1 MWAPQWHC
9 FFSLKN
15 DQHVKHEIL
24 DLTSLFTWIVF
35 FIIFRVN
42 MASEHQ
48 PDAPSLEFSDD
59 NDSDCYIIDSGS
71 EVEIEYDESESEVVH
86 SESDEMVETEKSRI
100 CEETISD
107 VDTSDSE
114 SDFGPYV
121 TDRIVWGKPICSR
134 RFLEVRRKVEKAW
147 RVRNQNLARTLNW
160 SNIMRSKG
168 YLLMKSACKKVQRDT
183 Q

>member
-1 MWAPQWHC
+1 
-9 FFSLKN
+9 
-15 DQHVKHEIL
+15 
-24 DLTSLFTWIVF
+24 
-35 FIIFRVN
+35 

-71 EVEIEYDESESEVVH
+71 EVEIEYDESELEAVD
-86 SESDEMVETEKSRI
+86 SESEDEMVETEKSKI
-100 CEETISD
+100 CEETTSD
-107 VDTSDSE
+107 VDTLDSE
-114 SDFGPYV
+114 NDFRPYV

-168 YLLMKSACKKVQRDT
+168 YLLVKAACKKVKRDT

>member
-1 MWAPQWHC
+1 
-9 FFSLKN
+9 
-15 DQHVKHEIL
+15 
-24 DLTSLFTWIVF
+24 
-35 FIIFRVN
+35 

-71 EVEIEYDESESEVVH
+71 EVEIEYDESESEAVDSK
-86 SESDEMVETEKSRI
+86 SEDEMVETEKSKI
-100 CEETISD
+100 FEETISD
-107 VDTSDSE
+107 VDTLDSK

-168 YLLMKSACKKVQRDT
+168 YLLVKAACKKVQRDT

>member
-1 MWAPQWHC
+1 MECLYSPG
-9 FFSLKN
+9 
-15 DQHVKHEIL
+15 
-24 DLTSLFTWIVF
+24 LFVYN
-35 FIIFRVN
+35 FRVN

-71 EVEIEYDESESEVVH
+71 EVEIEYDESESEAVDSA
-86 SESDEMVETEKSRI
+86 SEVEMVETEKGRI
-100 CEETISD
+100 CEETIFD

-114 SDFGPYV
+114 SDLEPYV

-147 RVRNQNLARTLNW
+147 RIRDQYLSRTLNW

-168 YLLMKSACKKVQRDT
+168 YLLVKAACKKVQRNT

>member
-1 MWAPQWHC
+1 
-9 FFSLKN
+9 
-15 DQHVKHEIL
+15 
-24 DLTSLFTWIVF
+24 
-35 FIIFRVN
+35 

-71 EVEIEYDESESEVVH
+71 EVEIEYDESESEAVN
-86 SESDEMVETEKSRI
+86 SESEDEMVEAEKSRI

-107 VDTSDSE
+107 VDTLDSE
-114 SDFGPYV
+114 NDFGPYV
-121 TDRIVWGKPICSR
+121 TDRIVWGKLICSR
-134 RFLEVRRKVEKAW
+134 RFLEVRRKVEKNW

-168 YLLMKSACKKVQRDT
+168 YLLVKAACKKVQRDT

>member
-1 MWAPQWHC
+1 MECLYLPG
-9 FFSLKN
+9 
-15 DQHVKHEIL
+15 
-24 DLTSLFTWIVF
+24 LFVYN
-35 FIIFRVN
+35 FRVN

-71 EVEIEYDESESEVVH
+71 EVEIEYDESESEAVDSA
-86 SESDEMVETEKSRI
+86 SEVEMVETEKGRI
-100 CEETISD
+100 CEETIFD

-114 SDFGPYV
+114 SDFEPYI

-147 RVRNQNLARTLNW
+147 RFRDQNLSRTLNW

-168 YLLMKSACKKVQRDT
+168 YLLMKAACKKVQRNT

>member
-1 MWAPQWHC
+1 
-9 FFSLKN
+9 
-15 DQHVKHEIL
+15 
-24 DLTSLFTWIVF
+24 
-35 FIIFRVN
+35 

-48 PDAPSLEFSDD
+48 TDAPSLEFSDD

-71 EVEIEYDESESEVVH
+71 EVEIEYDESESEAVD
-86 SESDEMVETEKSRI
+86 SESEDEMVETEKSKI

-107 VDTSDSE
+107 VDTLDSE

-168 YLLMKSACKKVQRDT
+168 YLLVKAACKKVQRDT

>member
-1 MWAPQWHC
+1 
-9 FFSLKN
+9 
-15 DQHVKHEIL
+15 
-24 DLTSLFTWIVF
+24 
-35 FIIFRVN
+35 

-71 EVEIEYDESESEVVH
+71 EVEIEYDESESEAVD
-86 SESDEMVETEKSRI
+86 SESEDEMVETEKSKI

-107 VDTSDSE
+107 VDTLDSE
-114 SDFGPYV
+114 NDFGPYV

-160 SNIMRSKG
+160 SNIMRSKC
-168 YLLMKSACKKVQRDT
+168 YLLVKAACKKVQRDT

>member
-1 MWAPQWHC
+1 
-9 FFSLKN
+9 
-15 DQHVKHEIL
+15 
-24 DLTSLFTWIVF
+24 
-35 FIIFRVN
+35 

-59 NDSDCYIIDSGS
+59 SDSDCYIIDSGS
-71 EVEIEYDESESEVVH
+71 EVEIEYDESESEAVD
-86 SESDEMVETEKSRI
+86 SESEDEMVEAEKSRI

-107 VDTSDSE
+107 VDTLDSDN
-114 SDFGPYV
+114 DFEPNV

-160 SNIMRSKG
+160 GDIMRSKG
-168 YLLMKSACKKVQRDT
+168 YLLVKAACKKVQRNT

>member
-1 MWAPQWHC
+1 
-9 FFSLKN
+9 
-15 DQHVKHEIL
+15 
-24 DLTSLFTWIVF
+24 
-35 FIIFRVN
+35 
-42 MASEHQ
+42 MARENQ

-71 EVEIEYDESESEVVH
+71 EVEIEYDESESEVVQ
-86 SESDEMVETEKSRI
+86 SESEDEMVETEKSKI

-134 RFLEVRRKVEKAW
+134 KFLEVRRKVEKAW
-147 RVRNQNLARTLNW
+147 RVRNHNLARTLNW

-168 YLLMKSACKKVQRDT
+168 YLLVKSACKKVQRDT

>member
-1 MWAPQWHC
+1 
-9 FFSLKN
+9 
-15 DQHVKHEIL
+15 
-24 DLTSLFTWIVF
+24 
-35 FIIFRVN
+35 

-71 EVEIEYDESESEVVH
+71 EVEIEYDESESEAVD
-86 SESDEMVETEKSRI
+86 SESEDEMVEAENRRI
-100 CEETISD
+100 CEETTSD
-107 VDTSDSE
+107 VDTLDDSDN
-114 SDFGPYV
+114 DFGPNV

-134 RFLEVRRKVEKAW
+134 RFLEVRRKVEKAC

-168 YLLMKSACKKVQRDT
+168 YLLVEAACKKVQRDT

>member
-1 MWAPQWHC
+1 
-9 FFSLKN
+9 
-15 DQHVKHEIL
+15 
-24 DLTSLFTWIVF
+24 
-35 FIIFRVN
+35 
-42 MASEHQ
+42 MASENQ
-48 PDAPSLEFSDD
+48 ADAPSLEFSDD

-86 SESDEMVETEKSRI
+86 SESEDEMVETEKSRI

-121 TDRIVWGKPICSR
+121 TDRIVWGTPICSR
-134 RFLEVRRKVEKAW
+134 RLLEVRRKVEKAW
-147 RVRNQNLARTLNW
+147 RVRNQNLARILNW

-168 YLLMKSACKKVQRDT
+168 YLLVKSACKKVQRDT

>member
-1 MWAPQWHC
+1 
-9 FFSLKN
+9 
-15 DQHVKHEIL
+15 
-24 DLTSLFTWIVF
+24 
-35 FIIFRVN
+35 

-71 EVEIEYDESESEVVH
+71 EVEIEYDASESEAVN
-86 SESDEMVETEKSRI
+86 SESEDEMVETEKSRI

-107 VDTSDSE
+107 VDTLDSE
-114 SDFGPYV
+114 NDFGPYV
-121 TDRIVWGKPICSR
+121 PDRIVWGKPICSR
-134 RFLEVRRKVEKAW
+134 RFLELRRKVEKAW
-147 RVRNQNLARTLNW
+147 RVRNQSLARTLNW

-168 YLLMKSACKKVQRDT
+168 YLLVKAACKKVQRDT

>member
-1 MWAPQWHC
+1 
-9 FFSLKN
+9 
-15 DQHVKHEIL
+15 
-24 DLTSLFTWIVF
+24 
-35 FIIFRVN
+35 

-59 NDSDCYIIDSGS
+59 NDSDCYIIDSGN
-71 EVEIEYDESESEVVH
+71 EVGIEYDESESEAVD
-86 SESDEMVETEKSRI
+86 SESEDEMVEAEKSRI

-107 VDTSDSE
+107 VDTLDSE
-114 SDFGPYV
+114 NDFEPNV

-168 YLLMKSACKKVQRDT
+168 YLLVKAACKKVQRNT